1 MSMRARNDSLIMGVH
16 PAWMMALLAA
26 LCFALAAR
34 LQTWYQGWSGSRAQ
48 TGLLQVLLGDGK
60 KLFAHYFF
68 TQADV
73 YFHGGYYPS
82 MFDQNPNL
90 EYHGLGGPEEDHA
103 GGDQAAGH
111 EEHDHEDDH
120 GEEQPHEHTEPAAEG
135 RQDWIARFGRHFY
148 PSSHVHLSRPMEER
162 EILPWLRLSAELD
175 AHRVETYTVAAFW
188 LRSKLGKVEEA
199 EHFLREGLRANP
211 DSPEIL
217 FELGRLLDSNR
228 KDTPRA
234 RNLWE
239 LALRKW
245 NLTEATKKEPNRLL
259 LAEIT
264 VHLARLEER
273 EGNLPA
279 AVHYLGI
286 LKMVSPHPDK
296 IQRQIDDLQSK
307 SSTAR

>member
-1 MSMRARNDSLIMGVH
+1 MRMRARNESLIMGVH
-16 PAWMMALLAA
+16 PAWLMALLAA
-26 LCFALAAR
+26 LCFTLAAR
-34 LQTWYQGWSGSRAQ
+34 LQTWYQGWSGNRAQ

-73 YFHGGYYPS
+73 YFHSGYYPS
-82 MFDQNPNL
+82 MFDQKPNL
-90 EYHGLGGPEEDHA
+90 ECHHLEGSEEDHA
-103 GGDQAAGH
+103 
-111 EEHDHEDDH
+111 EHDHAD
-120 GEEQPHEHTEPAAEG
+120 PHEAPGHPEAPAEEPAHGPVESAAEG
-135 RQDWIARFGRHFY
+135 KQDWIARFGRHFY

-188 LRSKLGKVEEA
+188 LRSKLGKVDEA
-199 EHFLREGLRANP
+199 EQFLREGLRANP

-245 NLTEATKKEPNRLL
+245 NLTEAPKKEPNRLL

-279 AVHYLGI
+279 AIHYLGI

-296 IQRQIDDLQSK
+296 IQRQIDELQSK